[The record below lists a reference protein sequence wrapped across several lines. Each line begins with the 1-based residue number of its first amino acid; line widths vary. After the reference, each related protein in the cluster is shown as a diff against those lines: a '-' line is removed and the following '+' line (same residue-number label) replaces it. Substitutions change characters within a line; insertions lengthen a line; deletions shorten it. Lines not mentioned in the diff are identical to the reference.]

1 MKWLEITVCTTP
13 EGVEAVAEILN
24 ELGTGGVVIED
35 PAVLYNLAL
44 EKGPEEVAVRPGELL
59 PGFPSVKGY
68 FPFEAGVGEKIEKL
82 RNALAALDFTSPP
95 EIITRE
101 VQETDWANQWKKYYH
116 TTEVGKRIVIK
127 PSWEDFT
134 VPPGKLL
141 LEMDPGMAFG
151 CGTHPSTVLCLL
163 LLEEFVRGGETVYD
177 VGTGSGILAVAAAK
191 LGASRI
197 LAVDTDGVAVNVARE
212 NIKLNGVDR
221 VVKVVEGNLL
231 DSVSEPADIIV
242 ANIVADV
249 IMELVPAAVS
259 LLKPGGIFISSGIY
273 LGREKD
279 VETTLAARGFS
290 VLDRR
295 QEGDWTAIIA
305 KKM

>member
-1 MKWLEITVCTTP
+1 MKWLEIAVSTTP

-44 EKGPEEVAVRPGELL
+44 EKGPEEVAVEPGDLL

-68 FPFEAGVGEKIEKL
+68 FPLKAEVGEKIEKL
-82 RNALAALDFTSPP
+82 RNALSGLNLKQPP
-95 EIITRE
+95 EITTRE

-116 TTEVGKRIVIK
+116 TTEVGQRFVIK
-127 PSWEDFT
+127 PSWEEFT
-134 VPPGKLL
+134 AAPGKLL

-163 LLEEFVRGGETVYD
+163 VLEELVRGGETVYD
-177 VGTGSGILAVAAAK
+177 VGTGSGILAVAAAR
-191 LGASRI
+191 LGAARV
-197 LAVDTDGVAVNVARE
+197 LAVDTDGVAVKVARE
-212 NIKLNGVDR
+212 NIELNGVER
-221 VVKVVEGNLL
+221 VVKVVQGNLL
-231 DSVSEPADIIV
+231 DSVKEPADIII

-249 IMELVPAAVS
+249 IMELAPAAVS
-259 LLKPGGIFISSGIY
+259 LLKPDGIFISSGIY

-279 VETTLAARGFS
+279 VQSALAVLGFS

-295 QEGDWTAIIA
+295 REGDWTALTA
-305 KKM
+305 RKM

>member
-1 MKWLEITVCTTP
+1 MKWLEIAVSTTP
-13 EGVEAVAEILN
+13 EGVETVAEILN

-44 EKGPEEVAVRPGELL
+44 EKGPEEVAVEPGELL

-68 FPFEAGVGEKIEKL
+68 FPLQAEVGEKIEKL
-82 RNALAALDFTSPP
+82 RNALAGLNLKRPP
-95 EIITRE
+95 EITTRE

-116 TTEVGKRIVIK
+116 TTEVGQRFVIK
-127 PSWEDFT
+127 PSWEEFT
-134 VPPGKLL
+134 AAPGKLL

-163 LLEEFVRGGETVYD
+163 LLEELVRGGEMVYD

-191 LGASRI
+191 LGAARV
-197 LAVDTDGVAVNVARE
+197 LAVDTDGVAVKVARE
-212 NIKLNGVDR
+212 NIELNGVDR
-221 VVKVVEGNLL
+221 VVKVVQGNLL
-231 DSVSEPADIIV
+231 DSVKEPADIII

-249 IMELVPAAVS
+249 IMELAPAAVS

-273 LGREKD
+273 LGREKE
-279 VETTLAARGFS
+279 VQSALAALGFA

-295 QEGDWTAIIA
+295 REGDWTALTA
-305 KKM
+305 RKM